1 MSTEAPYLRIA
12 GEIGESIADG
22 TLQPGDKVP
31 STRQIT
37 RQWGVAMA
45 TATKVITAL
54 RDQGLVETVPGS
66 GTVVRSASALPQR
79 TTAQPELSR
88 DRIVRAAIEV
98 ADTES
103 IAALSMRRVATALGV
118 ATMSLYRHVPGKEEL
133 TMLMVDTAFGDF
145 PFPERRPTNW
155 RASVEYAGRLMW
167 TVFRRHPWAAE
178 LLSLTRPQLLPNL
191 LDYTEWTLGPLTAL
205 GLDNDT
211 VLCFHL
217 TLFGHVRSTAMNLH
231 AETQAEQDTG
241 LTADEWIE
249 TLEPELRTLLVSG
262 RYPAFEY
269 ITTQEFD
276 LDLDKLFEFGL
287 RRLLDGFEV
296 LLRQR
301 ARPR

>member
-1 MSTEAPYLRIA
+1 
-12 GEIGESIADG
+12 
-22 TLQPGDKVP
+22 
-31 STRQIT
+31 
-37 RQWGVAMA
+37 
-45 TATKVITAL
+45 
-54 RDQGLVETVPGS
+54 
-66 GTVVRSASALPQR
+66 
-79 TTAQPELSR
+79 
-88 DRIVRAAIEV
+88 
-98 ADTES
+98 
-103 IAALSMRRVATALGV
+103 MRRVATALGV

>member
-1 MSTEAPYLRIA
+1 VTTEAPYRRIAAQIADRIA
-12 GEIGESIADG
+12 GGGLRPGE
-22 TLQPGDKVP
+22 KVP
-31 STRQIT
+31 STRQNT
-37 RQWGVAMA
+37 QQWGVALA
-45 TATKVITAL
+45 TATNVIATV
-54 RDQGLVETVPGS
+54 REQGLVETTPGS
-66 GTVVRSASALPQR
+66 GTVVRSAGALPQR
-79 TTAQPELSR
+79 TTAAPELTR
-88 DRIVRAAIEV
+88 DRIVRAAIAV
-98 ADTES
+98 ADAEG

-118 ATMSLYRHVPGKEEL
+118 ATMSLYRHVPAKDEL
-133 TMLMVDTAFGDF
+133 SLLMVDTVFGDF
-145 PFPERRPTNW
+145 PFPDRRPSNW
-155 RASVEYAGRLMW
+155 RTSVEAAGRLMW

-205 GLDNDT
+205 GLDTDT

-231 AETQAEQDTG
+231 AENQAEQDTG

-249 TLEPELRTLLVSG
+249 TQEPELRSLLRSG
-262 RYPAFEY
+262 RYPAFEF
-269 ITTQEFD
+269 ITSQEFD
-276 LDLDKLFEFGL
+276 LDLDRLFEFGM